1 MSEHE
6 RSFLERC
13 YQAGSLIGW
22 IGLLSI
28 VWLVIL
34 PAYARQPKMR
44 QHLRWLDDQGIDP
57 SAMYYTELEVMEDI
71 LAKRR
76 QAELRQATL
85 QNHSL
90 NPSDPFFP
98 LGSR

>member
-1 MSEHE
+1 MSDHDH
-6 RSFLERC
+6 SFRKSSCRVGALV
-13 YQAGSLIGW
+13 GIVS
-22 IGLLSI
+22 LLSI

-71 LAKRR
+71 LAKQRLAEIRR
-76 QAELRQATL
+76 K
-85 QNHSL
+85 S
-90 NPSDPFFP
+90 P
-98 LGSR
+98 